1 MTELGGIITIQSSN
15 ATSGSC
21 GIVIPNCQIKIIDTE
36 TGKTLGPNQTGEL
49 CAKTWTMMTGYYK
62 NPEATKDIFDK
73 NGILIVLFI
82 IFKY

>member
-36 TGKTLGPNQTGEL
+36 TGKTLGPN
-49 CAKTWTMMTGYYK
+49 
-62 NPEATKDIFDK
+62 
-73 NGILIVLFI
+73 
-82 IFKY
+82 